1 MITIELEPENLA
13 VVHVKDNIQDE
24 ESVQIPA
31 TIGHAIGNLHRPIKL
46 DGRKIY
52 FPIQEDNSPDID
64 AVDLSMLQ
72 LSDSFFPTGM
82 YSMSNG
88 LEAIFYG
95 GNKMKAEQ
103 LRELIATL
111 LRYQIGPAD
120 CTALGNAYEHTT
132 KSDVQRLLE
141 VDRAI
146 YSMKLVQEIRDAS
159 IRSGTQLVRCIRS
172 FSDDKILYRYEEA
185 IKAGQ
190 AFGPYP
196 VALAVVAS
204 AFSIPKEK
212 AALIMLYSFSISIV
226 GAALRL
232 GMLQHF
238 EGQKVIDDLK
248 PVILTV
254 VKENIN
260 RPLESIWQF
269 APSMDI
275 IQISHERMNS
285 KMFIT

>member
-1 MITIELEPENLA
+1 MFMST
-13 VVHVKDNIQDE
+13 DD
-24 ESVQIPA
+24 
-31 TIGHAIGNLHRPIKL
+31 
-46 DGRKIY
+46 DGIL
-52 FPIQEDNSPDID
+52 NMN
-64 AVDLSMLQ
+64 AADLSMLQ

-88 LEAIFYG
+88 LEAIFYSG
-95 GNKMKAEQ
+95 KKMKADE

-111 LRYQIGPAD
+111 LQYQIGPAD
-120 CTALGNAYEHTT
+120 CTTLGNAYE
-132 KSDVQRLLE
+132 KAAKFNLPELLE

-146 YSMKLVQEIRDAS
+146 FSMKLVQEIRDAS

-172 FSDDKILYRYEEA
+172 FSDNRILCQYEDA
-185 IKAGQ
+185 IRSGR

-196 VALAVVAS
+196 VALAVAAN
-204 AFSIPKEK
+204 AFLIPKRK
-212 AALIMLYSFSISIV
+212 AALIMLYSFSVSIV

-238 EGQKVIDDLK
+238 DGQKVIDQLK
-248 PVILTV
+248 PPILKVI
-254 VKENIN
+254 KENID
-260 RPLESIWQF
+260 RPLEGMWQF
-269 APSMDI
+269 APSIDI